1 MTIVS
6 FFLYQEGRSRDTVM
20 LVDRY
25 KYFDLMPCSSVEL
38 KLMGHPVSS
47 SIILLFNPRSLGLHV
62 CTWEIT
68 LVA

>member
-38 KLMGHPVSS
+38 KLMGHPVS
-47 SIILLFNPRSLGLHV
+47 RG
-62 CTWEIT
+62 EEE
-68 LVA
+68 